1 MMDQSKPGLLSRI
14 TGQPEFNIYVFAFL
28 LNFVWEFLQM
38 PLFTAPP
45 ANMPHWD
52 IVKIYAFATVAD
64 GFIMLI
70 AYWTA
75 SAFARSRYWFVAAER
90 GHVLIFLITGL
101 AITSAIELIA
111 TEMGVWTYSPLMPVL
126 FGVGLSPFLQ
136 WVIPPLITLWFTRRQ
151 LGV

>member
-1 MMDQSKPGLLSRI
+1 MNQAKLPISRRI
-14 TGQPEFNIYVFAFL
+14 TLLPEFNIYIFAFL
-28 LNFVWEFLQM
+28 LNFVWEMLQM

-45 ANMPHWD
+45 ADMPHWD
-52 IVKIYAFATVAD
+52 IVRIYAFATVAD

-70 AYWTA
+70 AFWTA
-75 SAFARSRYWFVAAER
+75 SAFARSRYWFVAGER
-90 GHVLIFLITGL
+90 SHVLIFLITGL

-111 TEMGVWTYSPLMPVL
+111 TERGVWAYSPLMPVL
-126 FGVGLSPFLQ
+126 FGVGMSPFLQ

>member
-1 MMDQSKPGLLSRI
+1 MYQPRPDLLTRI
-14 TGQPEFNIYVFAFL
+14 TSLPEFNIYIFAFL
-28 LNFVWEFLQM
+28 LNFVWEMLQM
-38 PLFTAPP
+38 PLFALPP
-45 ANMPHWD
+45 ADTLYWPVIKMC
-52 IVKIYAFATVAD
+52 AAATVAD

-111 TEMGVWTYSPLMPVL
+111 TEMGVWQYSPLMPVL
-126 FGVGLSPFLQ
+126 FGVGLSPFMQ

>member
-1 MMDQSKPGLLSRI
+1 MDQPEVGALTRI
-14 TGQPEFNIYVFAFL
+14 TRLPEFNIYVFAFL
-28 LNFVWEFLQM
+28 LNFMWEFLQM

-52 IVKIYAFATVAD
+52 IVKIYAFASVAD

-70 AYWTA
+70 AYWMA
-75 SAFARSRYWFVAAER
+75 SAFARSRHWFVAAER
-90 GHVLIFLITGL
+90 SHVLIFLITGL

>member
-1 MMDQSKPGLLSRI
+1 MDQSKAGLLMRI
-14 TGQPEFNIYVFAFL
+14 IRLPEFNIYVFAFL

-45 ANMPHWD
+45 AGMQHWD

-64 GFIMLI
+64 GLIMLI

-75 SAFARSRYWFVAAER
+75 SAFARSRYWFVSAER

-101 AITSAIELIA
+101 AITSAIELVA

-136 WVIPPLITLWFTRRQ
+136 WVIPPLITLWFTQRQ

>member
-1 MMDQSKPGLLSRI
+1 MSQTKLPLLRRI
-14 TGQPEFNIYVFAFL
+14 TSLPEFNIYIFAFL

-45 ANMPHWD
+45 ADMPHWD

-70 AYWTA
+70 AFWTA
-75 SAFARSRYWFVAAER
+75 SAFARSRYWFVAGER
-90 GHVLIFLITGL
+90 SHVLIFLITGL

-111 TEMGVWTYSPLMPVL
+111 TEMGVWAYSPLMPVL
-126 FGVGLSPFLQ
+126 FGVGMSPFLQ

>member
-1 MMDQSKPGLLSRI
+1 MDQPRPDLLTRI
-14 TGQPEFNIYVFAFL
+14 TSLPEFNIYIFAFL
-28 LNFVWEFLQM
+28 LNFVWEMLQM
-38 PLFTAPP
+38 PLFALPP
-45 ANMPHWD
+45 ADTPYWPVIKMC
-52 IVKIYAFATVAD
+52 AAATVAD

-70 AYWTA
+70 AFWAA

-111 TEMGVWTYSPLMPVL
+111 TEMGVWQYSPLMPVL
-126 FGVGLSPFLQ
+126 FGVGLSPFMQ

>member
-1 MMDQSKPGLLSRI
+1 MDQPRPDLLTRI
-14 TGQPEFNIYVFAFL
+14 TSLPEFNIYIFAFL
-28 LNFVWEFLQM
+28 LNFVWEMLQM
-38 PLFTAPP
+38 PLFALPP
-45 ANMPHWD
+45 ADTPYWPVIKMC
-52 IVKIYAFATVAD
+52 AAATVAD

-111 TEMGVWTYSPLMPVL
+111 TEMGVWQYSPLMPVL
-126 FGVGLSPFLQ
+126 FGVGLSPFMQ

>member
-1 MMDQSKPGLLSRI
+1 MNQIKRPLLRRI
-14 TGQPEFNIYVFAFL
+14 TSLPEFNIYIFAFL

-45 ANMPHWD
+45 ADIPHWD

-70 AYWTA
+70 AFWTA
-75 SAFARSRYWFVAAER
+75 SAFARSRYWFVAGER
-90 GHVLIFLITGL
+90 SHVLIFLITGL

-111 TEMGVWTYSPLMPVL
+111 TERGVWAYSPLMPVL
-126 FGVGLSPFLQ
+126 FGVGMSPFLQ

>member
-1 MMDQSKPGLLSRI
+1 MDQSKAGLSARVTSL
-14 TGQPEFNIYVFAFL
+14 PEFNIYVFAFL

-45 ANMPHWD
+45 ADMPHWD
-52 IVKIYAFATVAD
+52 IVKIYAFASVAD

-70 AYWTA
+70 AYWMT

-90 GHVLIFLITGL
+90 GHVLIFLIIGL

-111 TEMGVWTYSPLMPVL
+111 TEMCVWTYSPLMPVL
-126 FGVGLSPFLQ
+126 FGVGLSPFIQ

>member
-1 MMDQSKPGLLSRI
+1 MNQTKLSFLRRI
-14 TGQPEFNIYVFAFL
+14 TSLPEFNIYIFAFL

-45 ANMPHWD
+45 ADMPHWD

-70 AYWTA
+70 AFWTA
-75 SAFARSRYWFVAAER
+75 SAFARSRYWFVAGER
-90 GHVLIFLITGL
+90 SHVLIFLITGL

-111 TEMGVWTYSPLMPVL
+111 TEMGVWAYSPLMPVL
-126 FGVGLSPFLQ
+126 FGVGMSPFLQ

>member
-1 MMDQSKPGLLSRI
+1 MNQTKPPLLHRI
-14 TGQPEFNIYVFAFL
+14 TSLPEFNVYIFAFL

-38 PLFTAPP
+38 PLFTSPP
-45 ANMPHWD
+45 ADMPHWD
-52 IVKIYAFATVAD
+52 IAKIYAFATVAD

-70 AYWTA
+70 AFWTA
-75 SAFARSRYWFVAAER
+75 SAFARSRYWFVAGER
-90 GHVLIFLITGL
+90 SHVLIFLITGL

-111 TEMGVWTYSPLMPVL
+111 TEMGVWAYSPLMPVL
-126 FGVGLSPFLQ
+126 FGVGMSPFLQ

>member
-1 MMDQSKPGLLSRI
+1 MDQSKAGLLARI
-14 TGQPEFNIYVFAFL
+14 TGLPEFNIYVFAFL
-28 LNFVWEFLQM
+28 LNFVWEMLQM
-38 PLFTAPP
+38 PLFALPP
-45 ANMPHWD
+45 ADTPYWPVIKMC
-52 IVKIYAFATVAD
+52 AAATVAD

-111 TEMGVWTYSPLMPVL
+111 TEMGVWKYSSLMPVL
-126 FGVGLSPFLQ
+126 FGVGISPFMQ

>member
-1 MMDQSKPGLLSRI
+1 MNQAKLPLSRRI
-14 TGQPEFNIYVFAFL
+14 TSLPEFNIYIFAFL
-28 LNFVWEFLQM
+28 LNFVWEMLQM

-45 ANMPHWD
+45 ADMPHWD

-70 AYWTA
+70 AFWTA
-75 SAFARSRYWFVAAER
+75 SAFARSRYWFVAGER
-90 GHVLIFLITGL
+90 SHVLIFLITGL

-111 TEMGVWTYSPLMPVL
+111 TEMGVWAYSPLMPVL
-126 FGVGLSPFLQ
+126 FGVGMSPFLQ

>member
-1 MMDQSKPGLLSRI
+1 MDQSKAGLSARVTSL
-14 TGQPEFNIYVFAFL
+14 PEFNIYVFAFL

-45 ANMPHWD
+45 ADMPHWD
-52 IVKIYAFATVAD
+52 IVKIYAFASVAD

-70 AYWTA
+70 AYWMT

-90 GHVLIFLITGL
+90 GHVLIFLIIGL

-126 FGVGLSPFLQ
+126 FGVGLSPFIQ

>member
-1 MMDQSKPGLLSRI
+1 MDQPRPDLLTRI
-14 TGQPEFNIYVFAFL
+14 TSLPEFNIYIFAFL
-28 LNFVWEFLQM
+28 LNFVWEMLQM
-38 PLFTAPP
+38 PLFALPP
-45 ANMPHWD
+45 ADTPYWPVIKMC
-52 IVKIYAFATVAD
+52 AAATVAD

-70 AYWTA
+70 AFWTA

-111 TEMGVWTYSPLMPVL
+111 TEMGVWQYSPLMPVL
-126 FGVGLSPFLQ
+126 FGVGLSPFMQ

>member
-1 MMDQSKPGLLSRI
+1 MDHPKPALSFRI
-14 TGQPEFNIYVFAFL
+14 TFLPEFNIYIFAFL

-45 ANMPHWD
+45 ADMPHWD

-64 GFIMLI
+64 GFIMLF
-70 AYWTA
+70 AFWTA
-75 SAFARSRYWFVAAER
+75 AAFARSRYWFVAAER
-90 GHVLIFLITGL
+90 SHVSIFLITGL

-111 TEMGVWTYSPLMPVL
+111 TEMGVWNYSPLMPVL

-151 LGV
+151 LGM

>member
-1 MMDQSKPGLLSRI
+1 MNHPDTGNFTHI
-14 TGQPEFNIYVFAFL
+14 TSLPEFNIYIFAFL

-45 ANMPHWD
+45 ADMPHWD
-52 IVKIYAFATVAD
+52 IVKIYSAATVAD

-70 AYWTA
+70 AFWTA
-75 SAFARSRYWFVAAER
+75 SAFARSRYWFVEAER
-90 GHVLIFLITGL
+90 SHVLIFLITGL

-111 TEMGVWTYSPLMPVL
+111 TEMGVWAYSPLMPVL

>member
-1 MMDQSKPGLLSRI
+1 MDQPEARLLVRI
-14 TGQPEFNIYVFAFL
+14 TKFPEFNIYVFAFL
-28 LNFVWEFLQM
+28 LNFVWEMLQM
-38 PLFTAPP
+38 PLFALPP
-45 ANMPHWD
+45 ADTPYWPVIKMC
-52 IVKIYAFATVAD
+52 AAATVAD

-70 AYWTA
+70 AFWTA
-75 SAFARSRYWFVAAER
+75 SAFARSRYWFVAAKR

-111 TEMGVWTYSPLMPVL
+111 TEMGVWQYSPLMPVL
-126 FGVGLSPFLQ
+126 FGVGLSPFMQ